1 MYCCSV
7 VQLQRS
13 GDLQSASYP
22 TPTLQEWQKKQAET
36 ILLTITQ
43 PAKLPFFS

>member
-13 GDLQSASYP
+13 GNLHSASYP
-22 TPTLQEWQKKQAET
+22 TPTPGMAKET
-36 ILLTITQ
+36 GRNHSTYHYSTCKIT
-43 PAKLPFFS
+43 FF